1 MSDNQNKVISMADAR
16 DKEKNA
22 EKTTETPQPQV
33 HCSFCGRPNAQVLK
47 MIKGPGVNI
56 CSECVMIC
64 MQFLILEDKVSSSEV
79 QRVLDLF
86 WQGFRK

>member
-1 MSDNQNKVISMADAR
+1 MSDNKNKVISMAGAR
-16 DKEKNA
+16 DKDKHA
-22 EKTTETPQPQV
+22 EKTTESPQV

-64 MQFLILEDKVSSSEV
+64 MQFLILDDKVSSSEV
-79 QRVLDLF
+79 QRVLDIF